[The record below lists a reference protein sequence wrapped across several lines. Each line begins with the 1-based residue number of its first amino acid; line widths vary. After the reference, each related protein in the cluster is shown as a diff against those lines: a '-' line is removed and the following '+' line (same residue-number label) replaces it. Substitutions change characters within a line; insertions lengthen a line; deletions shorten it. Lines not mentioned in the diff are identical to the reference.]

1 MLHVNHLHFIP
12 QAFYN
17 RKPKGL
23 NGALQ
28 DLGIVFEGREHSG
41 KHEDPHFNTSIN
53 ICIQLNSTV
62 QLYNTKVFL
71 TALAP
76 SGFLFRKEQNAK
88 FNAKGEILLHQHKS
102 SYKSMLSSPL
112 LMKGEP
118 LPYWVCL
125 NSSVTID
132 VPNILPQ
139 EVQHSRD
146 FELSRNIIIQ

>member
-1 MLHVNHLHFIP
+1 MLKSLSAISIFLSYQYV
-12 QAFYN
+12 
-17 RKPKGL
+17 KGTSSML
-23 NGALQ
+23 NYEYKAQITKYLQ
-28 DLGIVFEGREHSG
+28 SAVYSY
-41 KHEDPHFNTSIN
+41 
-53 ICIQLNSTV
+53 LNSTV